1 MQHLLSLPPA
11 PHTAVPSPSILI
23 VSPTREL
30 ALQTHAT
37 MSSVCTL
44 LGFKS
49 VCLFGGMPKHKQA
62 EEMRQPGVKCVVGTP
77 GRVLDMVNDKTVSF
91 SR

>member
-1 MQHLLSLPPA
+1 
-11 PHTAVPSPSILI
+11 
-23 VSPTREL
+23 
-30 ALQTHAT
+30 
-37 MSSVCTL
+37 MSTVCTL

-49 VCLFGGMPKHKQA
+49 VCLFGGMPKVKQV

-77 GRVLDMVNDKTVSF
+77 GRVLDMVNDKSVSF